1 MKRWFAA
8 LLAGALFGA
17 GLALSRMTDP
27 NVVLGFLD
35 VAGDFDP
42 RLAFVLAGAVATTGV
57 AFRLVLRRRRPL
69 LADRFRLPLS
79 RAIDRPLVIGA
90 LLFGIGWGLAG
101 YCPGPA
107 LVGAAA
113 GADSALI
120 FIAAMLA
127 GSAVQAMTARRRP
140 A

>member
-1 MKRWFAA
+1 
-8 LLAGALFGA
+8 
-17 GLALSRMTDP
+17 MTDP

>member
-113 GADSALI
+113 GTDSALI

>member
-42 RLAFVLAGAVATTGV
+42 RLAFVLAGAVVTARV

-69 LADRFRLPLS
+69 LAARFRLPLS

-120 FIAAMLA
+120 FTAAMLA

>member
-17 GLALSRMTDP
+17 GLVLSRMTDP

-127 GSAVQAMTARRRP
+127 GSAVQAMIARRRP